1 MIFAIIHICGPR
13 IYEWDGMEFEFGG
26 YIGPWRI
33 KKDGDPYKRQGDR
46 FYERIDGF
54 LKLPEAE
61 REKFRTGGGCQFLK
75 VPSDIAPSA
84 SFSASSEVS
93 R

>member
-1 MIFAIIHICGPR
+1 MTFAIIHLCGPR
-13 IYEWDGMEFEFGG
+13 LYEYNGIEFEFG
-26 YIGPWRI
+26 YSGPWRL

-61 REKFRTGGGCQFLK
+61 REKFRTGGGCQCFK
-75 VPSDIAPSA
+75 GPSDIPA
-84 SFSASSEVS
+84 S
-93 R
+93 